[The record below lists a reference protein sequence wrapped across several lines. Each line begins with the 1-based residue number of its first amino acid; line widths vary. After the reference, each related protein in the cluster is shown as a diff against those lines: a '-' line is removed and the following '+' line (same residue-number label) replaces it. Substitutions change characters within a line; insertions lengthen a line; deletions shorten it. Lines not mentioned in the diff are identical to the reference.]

1 MKKNIMV
8 ATGLLSTVIPVA
20 LTNES
25 EAINDIKEVNEN
37 IRSIAIMN
45 KIGRVKGVANNDTLN
60 VRKEPNTTSSV
71 VFTLKNSTQIKI
83 IGQDSESGWYK
94 VTYNNNTGYASNR
107 YIEIIGDVYTEY
119 EVTGDINIRKE
130 PSWSGE
136 KVAVA
141 KKGDILNVISI
152 DGDWAKISYNSSIY
166 YVPANYLKLNETNG
180 SVEDKPPQDSNISTI
195 KYKVTEDINIRKEPS
210 WSGEKVAIAKKGDIL
225 NVISIDGDW
234 AKISYNSSIYYV
246 PANYLKLNETNG
258 SVEDKPP
265 QDSNISTIKYKVT
278 EDINIRKEP
287 SWSGEKVAIA
297 KKGDILNVISIN
309 GDWGKISYNSSIYYV
324 PANYLIKLDSPD
336 STLPPLIE
344 DDSDEKT
351 LIATVNTD
359 NLNIRAGAGMSFSI
373 LAKANKGDVVLIKNK
388 NTTNGWYN
396 VELSSG
402 IIGWCYET
410 YIEDVREGSL
420 PSSPSEDSSVIH
432 GRIATV
438 NTDDLNIRS
447 GSSTSYPILAK
458 VNKGDIVL
466 IKESSSNGW
475 YKVQL
480 ENGIIGWCNGTYL
493 ENFRNGS
500 ITITPDNS
508 GSQSIEEAI
517 NKVISVAKAQIG
529 KPYVWGATGPD
540 SFDCSGLTYYA
551 YKNGADITL
560 PRNSKSQAT
569 AGKYV
574 AKSDLQ
580 PGDLVFFNTGGSG
593 ISHVGIYI
601 GNNEMVH
608 APSSGKNVQIVKIT
622 YSYWVNS
629 YVTARRIIY

>member
-195 KYKVTEDINIRKEPS
+195 KYKVTEDINIRKE
-210 WSGEKVAIAKKGDIL
+210 A
-225 NVISIDGDW
+225 
-234 AKISYNSSIYYV
+234 
-246 PANYLKLNETNG
+246 
-258 SVEDKPP
+258 
-265 QDSNISTIKYKVT
+265 
-278 EDINIRKEP
+278 